1 MTTLDGVFD
10 TTYVTAGGSH
20 DIETRRV
27 AGLKLTQ
34 TAIDDLAHAD
44 LRDVLLAMGLKAAP
58 PKVGNRAPECNTVA
72 GWDRHKARGEKPC
85 RSCSAAHA
93 LAERK
98 AIADRKA
105 ARLVE
110 KPIAHG
116 TPAGFMAHYRR
127 GEQPCLP
134 CVDAEHA
141 RKTQPP
147 KSERRRPPCGTRQGY
162 EAHCRR
168 KEDKCGPCRAA
179 KAVWR
184 REQLA
189 EERAAR
195 EKATA
200 ENRARIDEMIA
211 SLPLGTSEEDAA
223 ERGERVD
230 ALLDRVLV
238 GGPS

>member
-34 TAIDDLAHAD
+34 TAIDLQATSD
-44 LRDVLLAMGLKAAP
+44 LRDMLLAIGLKAP
-58 PKVGNRAPECNTVA
+58 PTEVRPPHGRATPKPA
-72 GWDRHKARGEKPC
+72 GTSTRRAAEKPC

-93 LAERK
+93 QAARE
-98 AIADRKA
+98 AIAARKA
-105 ARLVE
+105 AKFE
-110 KPIAHG
+110 KLFAHG
-116 TPAGFMAHYRR
+116 TPAGFMTHYRR

-168 KEDKCGPCRAA
+168 KEAACGPCKDA

-189 EERAAR
+189 EARAVKEQAAAERG
-195 EKATA
+195 
-200 ENRARIDEMIA
+200 ARIDAMLA
-211 SLPLGTSEEDAA
+211 SLPGGSSQRAA
-223 ERGERVD
+223 AARGERVD
-230 ALLDRVLV
+230 ELLDSVLV